1 MSERK
6 ILDCLSFT
14 NFDIKYI
21 YASEFLKF
29 SEGMINLDKVL
40 SALIFWFF
48 GIKAKEQK
56 YELKLK
62 FRYHVLF
69 IFFSSVSL
77 IGYRSREPRT
87 SVCFSKETLRLRS
100 GQAKQKKRAF
110 LI

>member
-21 YASEFLKF
+21 YTSEFLKF

-56 YELKLK
+56 LELKLK
-62 FRYHVLF
+62 FLNFPARLNRRVG
-69 IFFSSVSL
+69 SL
-77 IGYRSREPRT
+77 ASRQKNRNTNRS
-87 SVCFSKETLRLRS
+87 
-100 GQAKQKKRAF
+100 
-110 LI
+110 

>member
-56 YELKLK
+56 
-62 FRYHVLF
+62 
-69 IFFSSVSL
+69 I
-77 IGYRSREPRT
+77 
-87 SVCFSKETLRLRS
+87 
-100 GQAKQKKRAF
+100 
-110 LI
+110 